1 MILPQVPYTPA
12 RQRVLSVVRMFL
24 LSNRGGGNRHLANTP
39 QDEQWHLFVEQCFVP
54 RMNYLGTLGS
64 IAGRTHGKRDPFV
77 VERHERFA
85 DSNRQ

>member
-1 MILPQVPYTPA
+1 MAGHAGDGTSA
-12 RQRVLSVVRMFL
+12 
-24 LSNRGGGNRHLANTP
+24 LA
-39 QDEQWHLFVEQCFVP
+39 LP

-64 IAGRTHGKRDPFV
+64 IAARAHGKRDPFV